1 MISPALAN
9 PGPAP
14 TGPAFTGQALL
25 NSPKPNQIVN
35 NMVGSAMH
43 SLNDTQPQMMSFK
56 QFLQTLNSEA
66 GGTLVS
72 NEVANSRYNEYKIQ
86 FRREQVQAFFNAH
99 KNEEWFKF
107 RYHPEDSVK
116 RKDEQRESVKNRLN
130 IFLTV
135 MKLYHGE
142 ETDETGSISLEM
154 SDDFNRT
161 CLFRLLDACLVRLED
176 GSEQDVSLLERF
188 AYFTR
193 LYAF

>member
-1 MISPALAN
+1 
-9 PGPAP
+9 
-14 TGPAFTGQALL
+14 
-25 NSPKPNQIVN
+25 
-35 NMVGSAMH
+35 MVGSAMH